1 MHSSVP
7 EGAGATP
14 PTTDLE
20 PARLTAGLRTEAGVV
35 VVSPSGELDHDS
47 AALLKDC
54 LAEAVGRAD
63 ARVVVDCRGLSFCDS
78 TGLNVLLVTRLQAE
92 AARISLVLA
101 DVQPRFARVL
111 ELTGTDAVF
120 DIRPDVDSAV
130 AG

>member
-7 EGAGATP
+7 EGAGANP
-14 PTTDLE
+14 PTTGPE
-20 PARLTAGLRTEAGVV
+20 PARLTAGIRTEAGVV

-47 AALLKDC
+47 ATLLKER

-63 ARVVVDCRGLSFCDS
+63 DRVVVDCRGLSFCDS

-92 AARISLVLA
+92 AARVSLVLA